1 MILRPPYGL
10 QSFLHPSKALYKS
23 LVKMAGFLAIGALLD
38 QKCKEIEK
46 NTENFFFCKSLIFVL
61 ILACD
66 SLPAWRA
73 WYIDTLHLFLLR
85 VLQVHPGLLVL
96 QVLHLVIRG
105 LHQPPLVLPLVQ
117 HGSPLVL
124 PLVQH
129 GFPQPPLLAMDQAD
143 T

>member
-117 HGSPLVL
+117 HG
-124 PLVQH
+124 
-129 GFPQPPLLAMDQAD
+129 FPQPPLLAMDQAD